1 MPTLTQK
8 GQVTIPKGVRNVLN
22 IKQGD
27 KIIFEVEEE
36 KVIIRKGGERADF
49 RKYIGFLKN
58 KKGQKVDDIISYL
71 REGEA

>member
-36 KVIIRKGGERADF
+36 KVIIRKGWEKADF

-58 KKGQKVDDIISYL
+58 KKGQKVDDIISSL